1 MLPEQIKN
9 FREMVTLKDGAYVLL
24 RPINSEDE
32 KHLLEFYSAVSNDD
46 MHFFR
51 HNVKDPALILSWCE
65 NLDYSKVLPILA
77 FVKDHVVGSVSLHFF
92 EGPKRH
98 IGEVRLFLAKD
109 FRKRGLGM
117 KMIKALIDVSRKQGL
132 SIMQAEVIAEQT
144 KVVKAFEML
153 GFKSQATLDDYF
165 LFPDGDSRD
174 VVLMTL
180 SLHAKTDE
188 F

>member
-24 RPINSEDE
+24 RPMNSLDE
-32 KHLLEFYSAVSNDD
+32 KHLIEFYSAVSDDD
-46 MHFFR
+46 MRYFR
-51 HNVKDPALILSWCE
+51 HNVKDSVLIHKWCE
-65 NLDYSKVLPILA
+65 YLDYGKVLPILA
-77 FVKDHVVGSVSLHFF
+77 FVKDHIVGSASLHFF
-92 EGPKRH
+92 EGTKRH
-98 IGEVRLFLAKD
+98 VGEVRLFLAKD

-117 KMIKALIDVSRKQGL
+117 KMIKALIDIARKQGVGIL
-132 SIMQAEVIAEQT
+132 QAEVIAERT

-165 LFPDGDSRD
+165 LFPDGDTRD
-174 VVLMTL
+174 VVLMTI
-180 SLHAKTDE
+180 SLRAKTDE

>member
-1 MLPEQIKN
+1 MLAEQIKN

-24 RPINSEDE
+24 RPMNGSDE
-32 KHLLEFYSAVSNDD
+32 KNLLEFYSAVSDED
-46 MHFFR
+46 MRYFR
-51 HNVKDPALILSWCE
+51 HYIKDAALIHNWCE
-65 NLDYSKVLPILA
+65 HLDYSKVLPILA
-77 FVKDHVVGSVSLHFF
+77 FVKDHVVGSASLHFH

-117 KMIKALIDVSRKQGL
+117 KMIKALIDLARKHGL
-132 SIMQAEVIAEQT
+132 SILQAEVIAEQT

-153 GFKSQATLDDYF
+153 GFKSHAILDDYF

-174 VVLMTL
+174 VVFMTMPL
-180 SLHAKTDE
+180 RAKTDE